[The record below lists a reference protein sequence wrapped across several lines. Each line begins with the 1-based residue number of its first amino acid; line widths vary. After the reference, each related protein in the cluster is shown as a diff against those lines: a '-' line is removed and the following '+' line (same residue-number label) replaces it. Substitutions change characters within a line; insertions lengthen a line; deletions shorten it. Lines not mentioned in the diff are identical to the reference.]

1 MQRPRHPSDTL
12 ALIRPAGHSV
22 ARSWRETGERPWRDA
37 KAGFATIDPRA
48 AAAQPAGPDRRAARG
63 RPRPLMAA
71 MGACNVRRAA
81 VPARAGLVSRRDGT
95 THFEMRTPRSTTQV
109 RERPVAHA

>member
-1 MQRPRHPSDTL
+1 
-12 ALIRPAGHSV
+12 
-22 ARSWRETGERPWRDA
+22 
-37 KAGFATIDPRA
+37 
-48 AAAQPAGPDRRAARG
+48 
-63 RPRPLMAA
+63 